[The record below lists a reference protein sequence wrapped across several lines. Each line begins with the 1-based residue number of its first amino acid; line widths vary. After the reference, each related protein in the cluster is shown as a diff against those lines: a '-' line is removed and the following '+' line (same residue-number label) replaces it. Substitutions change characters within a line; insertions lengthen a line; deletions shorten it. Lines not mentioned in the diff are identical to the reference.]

1 MYEEP
6 FNASFFKRLQQ
17 LKIRTRRA
25 FLGSRQGTHRSI
37 RKGHGLEF
45 SDFRAYSPGD
55 DFRHIDWNVLARTDR
70 AYVREY
76 REEQDLNV
84 VVLVDASASMAH
96 PETEGKF
103 TMARDL
109 ALALGYVALT
119 DGDTVS
125 FSLLG
130 QRSSPR
136 FTGPRALLRAQQYLR
151 SAEPSGSFVL
161 LDEVRAAI
169 AHQRIPGKCF
179 LVSDFLMDLEEI
191 VETFDFLRS
200 RNFEIV
206 ALQVLAPSEL
216 RLEFDPNELLLD
228 AETGEEFEL
237 AIDSSSTKEYALM
250 LSKHIEA
257 IEQYCKGANITHFLA
272 SSEQDCAELVLTKFP
287 EVGILR

>member
-25 FLGSRQGTHRSI
+25 FLGSRQGTHRSL

-84 VVLVDASASMAH
+84 VILFDASASMAF
-96 PETEGKF
+96 PEGEGKF
-103 TMARDL
+103 KMARDL
-109 ALALGYVALT
+109 GLALGYVALT

-130 QRSSPR
+130 QKNSPR
-136 FTGPRALLRAQQYLR
+136 FVGPRALLRAQQFLR
-151 SAEPSGSFVL
+151 KAQPKGSFVL
-161 LDEVRAAI
+161 LNEVRAAV
-169 AHQRIPGKCF
+169 AQQKIPGKCF

-216 RLEFDPNELLLD
+216 RLEFDPNELLID